1 MNVAAVSSRNLI
13 SRLQADGWQC
23 VRVSGSHHQFRHPTK
38 KGTVTVPHPRK
49 DLKRGTVRAILK
61 ASGLL

>member
-1 MNVAAVSSRNLI
+1 MASRRELI
-13 SRLQADGWQC
+13 RRLQIDGWQC

-49 DLKRGTVRAILK
+49 DLKRGTLKAILK
-61 ASGLL
+61 AAGLR